1 MTKKRLIPL
10 FFALVY
16 FVVPPGAVYLQVTL
30 SNGAAV
36 YAEQGPA
43 MPAIPA
49 IPALL
54 PAPPVDPPP
63 PIVL

>member
-49 IPALL
+49 LL
-54 PAPPVDPPP
+54 PAPPVNPAP

>member
-1 MTKKRLIPL
+1 MTKKRFIPL

-16 FVVPPGAVYLQVTL
+16 FVVPPSAVYLQVAL
-30 SNGAAV
+30 SDGTAVPAV
-36 YAEQGPA
+36 YAAPA

-49 IPALL
+49 VLA
-54 PAPPVDPPP
+54 APPADPAP